1 MANTALIDPVT
12 GKQIDVPDFLR
23 PSARQAAAAPTAPQ
37 DQPSLLGGALR
48 AGWNETQAVTG
59 GAVGAL
65 GSAVGLQGLAD
76 YGAEV
81 YQRNNQEA
89 ARYGRPDLEV
99 APWREGGAS
108 TLPWLAYQATK
119 MVPLTLGTIAAG
131 AVAAAALP
139 ETAAGAALATGAG
152 RGLAYLPKLLGG
164 GGLRFGAGLAE
175 RKAAQQVGTEMAKKI
190 GNLTVGGYAPAVGSL
205 YGEAI
210 DRGDPSR
217 TDALL
222 ALAEGVPYAAME
234 AFLPRQLE
242 EIAVKGSAGGLMKRI
257 TTAGVAGALTEM
269 PTEALQTAMEMSFR
283 PDLTMQ
289 EKMNNILDAA
299 LTGAA
304 AGGVLSGTTGAAS
317 RAPRGVDPNAITSPD
332 LAKFIDGML
341 GDQQQLPGMEIT
353 RPEAEQMKQRVD
365 EQQTAKAGPSRDMLM
380 NQLSILEQRAVAG
393 KDTAQDRA
401 QRAAL
406 QQRIALMEEADRTAS
421 GETAAPNPNDAV
433 GNLFGELPTQV
444 RETPSEDALNTRL
457 PGDVAPEV
465 VAMRDKARK
474 LAGGKAKW
482 IDTLEVTD
490 DVGLVD
496 AVMQRLDAQATDAT
510 TVKTAQKLGLVDEK
524 MQPRDL
530 TAELKVAESKLEIM
544 WERAKAGV
552 GLKQAQEMQKRVAE
566 LRTQKELLD
575 RVGQRRA
582 EAAAAPVTPPG
593 TALTVPNQTGM
604 EPTALVPPAPQ
615 APAPQGQIG
624 QQTNMAL
631 PAPDTAPLALPAPAP
646 LPTANELLG
655 QVTEA
660 NQAAQA
666 AGETPTAMG
675 ERMQQALQ
683 ARTQADA
690 AAAVT
695 QQRQAEFDAAEGQ
708 RLEQRFKAEVS
719 ASAEPVVARGVV
731 NVPQEGQF
739 PRAAVR
745 LSQGPDVVVEERR
758 DAQGNKQGWF
768 DLNGQFLGR
777 SLNEVRGTVVERAN
791 ADRDMAPVVEEAKA
805 LDKQEIRD
813 RRGRTTI
820 RYMRKRLMDRMKGDK
835 PTDFMRRFGASKVVD
850 ENGNPLLVYH
860 GTNSTFDRFS
870 KSALGKAT
878 GAPSAKQGFFFSSSA
893 SVASSYAAHWDDY
906 QKLPITRFLQRI
918 TKGGFGR
925 LNDKLNVAVGQ
936 EPWQMS
942 GGNVRPVYLSIVN
955 PKIVDY
961 NGSEY
966 REQTYNDVIVQAKA
980 EGYDGVILRDTIDE
994 GFMPGGEMPSDVYV
1008 AFEPSQIISAF
1019 DVDKPSRQTVVEAVA
1034 RVTANWTA
1042 KLDISV
1048 VNDKSELPESVRR
1061 MMRGE
1066 GVDDALGIVDEAGR
1080 VYLIANNLRS
1090 VEEAVSVLYHETLGH
1105 VGLKEKFGTRLDS
1118 ILLEAYRSNPEIKR
1132 LTDQWMETFPDG
1144 YKGPDQV
1151 ARAVEEVFANK
1162 SMDGPID
1169 ATLWQKI
1176 VALVKDFARQM
1187 GIKVSMSDS
1196 EVSTILAM
1204 SHELIVKRGIKQGK
1218 SQGLRYIYAGQKSI
1232 DNILDDHERQGMQ
1245 SALDYAKYLD
1255 AEGIR
1260 TPDDI
1265 RNMTG
1270 WFKGRYDKKWRFE
1283 VPDHRAALLP
1293 AFEAMSETDK
1303 MPLEKLLHHPALFE
1317 LYPMAR
1323 YIEVSRKSVDGDIN
1337 RTIHGSQGGNRINVA
1352 PYADDPLKTLVHE
1365 LQHWV
1370 QDREGFATGGNAN
1383 MAYNAL
1389 NAEQKKRARS
1399 EVAFLQSRTV
1409 DNLKGQLKAAEYVAN
1424 KEGIT
1429 SSVVKDLRTKMAK
1442 LRKAGKDKTTDMLN
1456 AFEEAAIELYTAY
1469 TGAAPEVTDSIF
1481 FRLKD
1486 AVHDAY
1492 NNMPYDTVNDLKVKI
1507 RNAENLMNTFKT
1519 GTDEAVSDALRDSAF
1534 ARTLYTRLAG
1544 EIEARDVE
1552 NRLRMGVKDRAEN
1565 MPFNS
1570 EQISPERAILSFDT
1584 AGPSNSVAN
1593 TLTQLPQIVKVAGEK
1608 LANVQKEVDTSGAK
1622 TGMFAKMLEMSTIG
1636 HIASMYDKF
1645 FGGALK
1651 AYSRS
1656 HQLRTTLEQRLSDLS
1671 MQPYRQYERLPQA
1684 AREGI
1689 NFLMGMTEFGID
1701 PAKTAEQQDWIN
1713 NEPNADILKAHARK
1727 ANNTYTT
1734 LKRNGNLD
1742 AYLGFKSVNEAMHF
1756 AQQAVSLYN
1765 LVQTNP
1771 DVAKNIPAARENP
1784 MVAFLQTSS
1793 LQQQPAVARDYW
1805 KAAVDAL
1812 MRDVEKFVTEQ
1823 RTTSTAD
1830 ADKKLVLTSD
1840 LSSAFGERLV
1850 TIKAQQAA
1858 MMQAPYFHLGRF
1870 GNYFVA
1876 FDIRQT
1882 TDPNGKKVVDNRA
1895 VQAIAKRLDEAGF
1908 KGVTISEGNG
1918 RWNVFVRNESQTQ
1931 NENLYKLAVD
1941 LQKEGYVSADREVKR
1956 GKRDE
1961 AFDGYV
1967 SQQWM
1972 TQLMQAMETSPQ
1984 FQPTEDMSPEQRERL
1999 NKSKKAMLGQ
2009 LRDYM
2014 MDLLPDTSISKVM
2027 THRDS
2032 VPGYT
2037 SDMVRSYAF
2046 RTQLGAHSL
2055 ANMTAA
2061 AFTNEAMVNMR
2072 NSIAASKVDSSNSN
2086 VYKKQAIYQEIMTR
2100 EGNRSTTEGRTWH
2113 DTFRAFNHAYFLGMS
2128 PAYALVNMTQIG
2140 ALLWPELAKKHGFVK
2155 SAKAIGR
2162 VTNLAMKVVA
2172 ATLKEGIGLGLEA
2185 APDATITEAAL
2196 KRAGVSEKDAKFILM
2211 IVNTGVIDIG
2221 SASREHTRVSEDK
2234 MGSKVDL
2241 GLRMA
2246 SSLGYYSEL
2255 SARLIAAL
2263 AARDLHGGADSSPEL
2278 RDYVVNTVDESMFN
2292 YATWQ
2297 ISRFSSKNGFAGKMT
2312 PLMLSFMQFSMQY
2325 MEKLYREVHKAI
2337 TKDATPTEKA
2347 EARRFLGAHLAAMT
2361 VLAGSLGLP
2370 GASIVAMVAEQLL
2383 GDDDEPYD
2391 AKAAWRNFLADM
2403 FGKDVGEVLARGLP
2417 RAIGVDISAR
2427 AGAADVIPFTKLL
2440 TDKRSWQDAL
2450 EGWAADSLGSP
2461 FGMLSNI
2468 VMGGSAIADGNVLEG
2483 MKTMMPVALKGPIEA
2498 YRMTENGYVDKNGVP
2513 LPMTP
2518 GANDILVQ
2526 LLGFGP
2532 AAKAEYTEARGMQ
2545 TARRGILSRTASN
2558 IRKNLADAI
2567 EAGDTDKARE
2577 WLTSAREFDAA
2588 NPTQPILPG
2597 MTSYLKARLRKAA
2610 EARIT
2615 GTPLGTRYRDPAATA
2630 MTSFANF

>member
-119 MVPLTLGTIAAG
+119 MVPLTVGTIAAG
-131 AVAAAALP
+131 ALAAATLP
-139 ETAAGAALATGAG
+139 ETAAGAALATGVG

-175 RKAAQQVGTEMAKKI
+175 RKVAQQVGTEMAKKI

-380 NQLSILEQRAVAG
+380 NQLSMLEQRAVAG

-421 GETAAPNPNDAV
+421 GEAAAPNPNDAV

-465 VAMRDKARK
+465 AAMRDKARK

-482 IDTLEVTD
+482 IDTLDVTD

-575 RVGQRRA
+575 RVSQRRA
-582 EAAAAPVTPPG
+582 EAAAAPVTPPS

-604 EPTALVPPAPQ
+604 EPTVLVPPAPQ

-624 QQTNMAL
+624 QQVNMAL
-631 PAPDTAPLALPAPAP
+631 PAPDAAPLALPAPAP
-646 LPTANELLG
+646 LPTTDQLLG

-666 AGETPTAMG
+666 AGQTPTAMG
-675 ERMQQALQ
+675 EQMQQALE
-683 ARTQADA
+683 ARKQADA

-805 LDKQEIRD
+805 LDKQEIRN

-820 RYMRKRLMDRMKGDK
+820 RYLQ
-835 PTDFMRRFGASKVVD
+835 
-850 ENGNPLLVYH
+850 
-860 GTNSTFDRFS
+860 
-870 KSALGKAT
+870 AT
-878 GAPSAKQGFFFSSSA
+878 G
-893 SVASSYAAHWDDY
+893 VAANS
-906 QKLPITRFLQRI
+906 PTR
-918 TKGGFGR
+918 
-925 LNDKLNVAVGQ
+925 
-936 EPWQMS
+936 
-942 GGNVRPVYLSIVN
+942 
-955 PKIVDY
+955 
-961 NGSEY
+961 
-966 REQTYNDVIVQAKA
+966 
-980 EGYDGVILRDTIDE
+980 
-994 GFMPGGEMPSDVYV
+994 
-1008 AFEPSQIISAF
+1008 
-1019 DVDKPSRQTVVEAVA
+1019 EAVQDA
-1034 RVTANWTA
+1034 VKRVTANWTA
-1042 KLDISV
+1042 KLDIMV

-1066 GVDDALGIVDEAGR
+1066 GVDEALGIVDEAGT
-1080 VYLIANNLRS
+1080 VYLVANNLRS
-1090 VEEAVSVLYHETLGH
+1090 EQEAVAVLYHETLGH
-1105 VGLKEKFGTRLDS
+1105 VGLKEKFGKRLDS

-1132 LTDQWMETFPDG
+1132 LTDQWMKTFPDG

-1196 EVSTILAM
+1196 EVSAILAM
-1204 SHELIVKRGIKQGK
+1204 SHELIVQRGIKQGK

-1232 DNILDDHERQGMQ
+1232 DNIIEDHERQGMQ

-1265 RNMTG
+1265 RIMTG

-1293 AFEAMSETDK
+1293 DFENMGEGATL
-1303 MPLEKLLHHPALFE
+1303 PLGKLLHHPALFE

-1337 RTIHGSQGGNRINVA
+1337 RTIHGSQSGNRINVA

-1399 EVAFLQSRTV
+1399 EAAFLQSRTV

-1429 SSVVKDLRTKMAK
+1429 SSVVKELRTKMAK
-1442 LRKAGKDKTTDMLN
+1442 LRKAGKDKTMDMLDL
-1456 AFEEAAIELYTAY
+1456 FDEAALELYVAY
-1469 TGAAPEVTDSIF
+1469 TGAAPKLTDSIF

-1486 AVHDAY
+1486 AVNDAY
-1492 NNMPYDTVNDLKVKI
+1492 NNMPYDTVNDLKAKI
-1507 RNAENLMNTFKT
+1507 RSAENLLTTLKT
-1519 GTDEAVSDALRDSAF
+1519 GTDEAVSDALKNSDF
-1534 ARTLYTRLAG
+1534 AKTLYLRLAG

-1552 NRLRMGVKDRAEN
+1552 NRLRMGVKDRTEN

-1570 EQISPERAILSFDT
+1570 EQISPERAILAFDT
-1584 AGPSNSVAN
+1584 VGPSNSVAN

-1651 AYSRS
+1651 AYSDS

-1684 AREGI
+1684 VQDSI

-1918 RWNVFVRNESQTQ
+1918 RWNVFVRNESETQ

-2072 NSIAASKVDSSNSN
+2072 NSIATSKVDSSNSN
-2086 VYKKQAIYQEIMTR
+2086 IYKKQAIYQEIMTR

-2128 PAYALVNMTQIG
+2128 PAYALVNMTQVG
-2140 ALLWPELAKKHGFVK
+2140 TLLWPELSKKHGFVK
-2155 SAKAIGR
+2155 SAKSIGR

-2196 KRAGVSEKDAKFILM
+2196 KRAGVSEKDAKFIMM

-2221 SASREHTRVSEDK
+2221 SASREHTRVAEDK

-2246 SSLGYYSEL
+2246 SSLGYYSEM

-2278 RDYVVNTVDESMFN
+2278 RDYVVNTVNQSMLN
-2292 YATWQ
+2292 YSSWNV
-2297 ISRFSSKNGFAGKMT
+2297 SRFSGKNGFAGKMT
-2312 PLMLSFMQFSMQY
+2312 PLVLSFMQYSMQL
-2325 MEKLYREVHKAI
+2325 MEKLYREVYTTF
-2337 TKDATPTEKA
+2337 TKNATAAEKA
-2347 EARRFLGAHLAAMT
+2347 EARRFLGAHMAAIT
-2361 VLAGSLGLP
+2361 LLAGSLGLP
-2370 GASIVAMVAEQLL
+2370 AASMVAMVAEQLL

-2427 AGAADVIPFTKLL
+2427 AGEADLIPFTKLL
-2440 TDKRSWQDAL
+2440 TDKRAWADAL
-2450 EGWAADSLGSP
+2450 QGWAADSIGSP
-2461 FGMLSNI
+2461 FGMLTNI
-2468 VMGGSAIADGNVLEG
+2468 VVGGNAMADGNVLEG